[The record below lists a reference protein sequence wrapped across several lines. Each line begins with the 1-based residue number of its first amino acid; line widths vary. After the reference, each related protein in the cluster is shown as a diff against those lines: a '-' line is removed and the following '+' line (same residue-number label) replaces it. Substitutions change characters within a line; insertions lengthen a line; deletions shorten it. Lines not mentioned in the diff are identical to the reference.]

1 MAAIGLLS
9 PNQQF
14 FSNAGVPL
22 VGGKV
27 YTYIT
32 GTSTPTPTYSDS
44 DLSVPNE
51 NPIILDG
58 SGRATIYCPATPNL
72 KLIVTNSAD
81 VTQWTQDAVAQ
92 AVVVS

>member
-14 FSNAGVPL
+14 FSNAGAPL

-32 GTSTPTPTYSDS
+32 GTSTPTNTYSDA
-44 DLSVPNE
+44 DLSVPNA

-58 SGRATIYCPATPNL
+58 SGRAIIYCPPTPGI
-72 KLIVTNSAD
+72 KLVVTNSAD
-81 VTQWTQDAVAQ
+81 VTQWTQDMIAQ
-92 AVVVS
+92 ATVAT